1 MSLDTTVCCI
11 EHNLIKFGTRS
22 SVVFTLFLILSG
34 EKASSQLPHIMPD
47 YMLVFA
53 VPILAHLP
61 DFKDPSDMA
70 QLMRIRSC
78 LWYIL
83 EPLMT
88 KNDAYCFGF
97 YKALIEQMKNHK
109 DAVKPEDEMTNQV
122 SL

>member
-1 MSLDTTVCCI
+1 MICL
-11 EHNLIKFGTRS
+11 
-22 SVVFTLFLILSG
+22 FTG

-53 VPILAHLP
+53 VPLLAHHP
-61 DFKDPSDMA
+61 EFTDPSDKS
-70 QLMRIRSC
+70 QLKRIQSC
-78 LWYIL
+78 LWFIL

-109 DAVKPEDEMTNQV
+109 DAVKPEDELTNQV
-122 SL
+122 L

>member
-1 MSLDTTVCCI
+1 MLKMFISA
-11 EHNLIKFGTRS
+11 
-22 SVVFTLFLILSG
+22 
-34 EKASSQLPHIMPD
+34 EKASNQLPHIMPD

-53 VPILAHLP
+53 VPLLAHQP
-61 DFKDPSDMA
+61 EFTDITDVN
-70 QLMRIRSC
+70 QLKRIRTC

-109 DAVKPEDEMTNQV
+109 DAIRSGDETLVNQV
-122 SL
+122 

>member
-1 MSLDTTVCCI
+1 MYGKN
-11 EHNLIKFGTRS
+11 NLSF
-22 SVVFTLFLILSG
+22 VLFAG

-53 VPILAHLP
+53 VPLLAHHP
-61 DFKDPSDMA
+61 EFTDPSDVS
-70 QLMRIRSC
+70 QLTRIRSC
-78 LWYIL
+78 LWFIL

-109 DAVKPEDEMTNQV
+109 DAVKPEDELTNQV
-122 SL
+122 